1 MISASGYGE
10 IFTHSVTFKKQ
21 STKQYIQCAILKKR
35 KENKTTSKS
44 IFLIFF
50 PKKNAVRINH
60 DTYWSKAEAEKEK
73 DL

>member
-1 MISASGYGE
+1 M
-10 IFTHSVTFKKQ
+10 
-21 STKQYIQCAILKKR
+21 
-35 KENKTTSKS
+35 
-44 IFLIFF
+44 IFF